1 MTEKFSNIKCPVLNK
16 QYSDPIN
23 TKLNLEATLIIDE
36 SEPTKIKGIICPEYK
51 TDYCKIRYDY
61 TYNPCIYQKPNKF

>member
-23 TKLNLEATLIIDE
+23 TKLNLEATL
-36 SEPTKIKGIICPEYK
+36 
-51 TDYCKIRYDY
+51 
-61 TYNPCIYQKPNKF
+61 